1 MSSIAS
7 SSPLPVA
14 PPASVPASVSTS
26 VRLSP
31 ALYVLVF
38 AALSIV
44 VGVIWDISWHSTVG
58 RDTFWTSAHMAI
70 YLGGVLGGCCGG
82 WLCLRA
88 TWFGGA
94 DERAAAVNFWG
105 VRGPLGACICVWG
118 ALAMILS
125 GPFDDWWHNAYGLDV
140 KIISPPHVILAT
152 GMYSIALGALL
163 LVLSAQNRCENKA
176 NAPGRHLFIIAAGIY
191 LSMVATFS
199 TEFTYPNLQHTSR
212 FYQVSCIAFPILL
225 VAAAR
230 SARVSWPATRVALV
244 YFLVVAAM
252 AWILPLF
259 RGTPKLAPIMNPLT
273 HMSAPPFPLLLFVP
287 ALAIDLALL
296 RYQRRSWWRDCLV
309 AGALGVVFLA
319 TLWPTQWFFAKFLIS
334 PAAENWFFAG
344 GGFFSY
350 GARPGSWQHQF
361 WNVESTGPISMTAG
375 RMVFAVALAVV
386 SARLGLLVGH
396 WLARVKR

>member
-7 SSPLPVA
+7 TSPLPVV
-14 PPASVPASVSTS
+14 PPLDVSRSAGASI
-26 VRLSP
+26 RLSP

-88 TWFGGA
+88 TWLGSA
-94 DERAAAVNFWG
+94 EERAAAVNFWG

-140 KIISPPHVILAT
+140 KIISPPHVILAL
-152 GMYSIALGALL
+152 GMYAIALGALL

-176 NAPGRHLFIIAAGIY
+176 EAPGRHLFILAAGIY

-199 TEFTYPNLQHTSR
+199 TEFTYPNLQHTAR
-212 FYQVSCIAFPILL
+212 FYQVACISSPFLL
-225 VAAAR
+225 VAVAR
-230 SARVSWPATRVALV
+230 SARVTWPATRVALV
-244 YFLVVAAM
+244 YFIVVAAM

-273 HMSAPPFPLLLFVP
+273 HMSSPPFPLLLFVP
-287 ALAIDLALL
+287 AIVIDLVLL
-296 RYQRRSWWRDCLV
+296 RYQRRSWWFDWLV
-309 AGALGVVFLA
+309 AGALGIVFLGA
-319 TLWPTQWFFAKFLIS
+319 LWPTQWFFSEFLIS

-350 GARPGSWQHQF
+350 GARPGPWQHQF
-361 WNVESTGPISMTAG
+361 WDVEPTNPISMTTG
-375 RMVFAVALAVV
+375 RMLVALALAVV
-386 SARLGLLVGH
+386 AARSGLLVGQ